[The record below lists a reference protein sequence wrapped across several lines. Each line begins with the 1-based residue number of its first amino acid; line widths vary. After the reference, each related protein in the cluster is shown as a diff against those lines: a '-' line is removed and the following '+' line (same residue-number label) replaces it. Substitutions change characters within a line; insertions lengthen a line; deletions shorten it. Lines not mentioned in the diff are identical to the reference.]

1 MHAEREVLRAD
12 LIMRIPSV
20 KTGTIGLS
28 VNRLQLAV
36 ALRNT
41 GLGNS
46 NEESMFQRTKKAAAA
61 ALLDLITPALYEV
74 GLASGFAG

>member
-20 KTGTIGLS
+20 KTGTSGLS

-61 ALLDLITPALYEV
+61 ALLDLITPALYEA